1 MLMPKGLAIDGLQYA
16 GYLLEMGLLVLLL
29 WRGYARRLA
38 AFSFYLSAYF
48 AVDGILRPWTLHR
61 YGPASVE
68 YFYLYWLTDALLAL
82 CTFLLICA
90 FFRRACS
97 HDRKVWSFVRPIL
110 LLILAFIVAD
120 SAFALQQH
128 YKDLFTAFI
137 FVFNQNL
144 YFTGAVLNTVLYLML
159 LRFEKPDDRELE
171 LLVCGLGIQ
180 YAGPAANFALV
191 HLTGN
196 SNPAARLLAM
206 YLPPLCA
213 LGMLAVWL
221 YAVACSPWATS
232 TDLAGDRESLP
243 VPV

>member
-1 MLMPKGLAIDGLQYA
+1 MPKGLIIDGLQYA
-16 GYLLEMGLLVLLL
+16 GYCLELGLLVLLL

-38 AFSFYLSAYF
+38 VLWFYVSAYF
-48 AVDGILRPWTLHR
+48 GIDAILRPWTLHR

-68 YFYLYWLTDALLAL
+68 YFYLYWLSDALLAL
-82 CTFLLICA
+82 GTFLLICA

-97 HDRKVWSFVRPIL
+97 HDRKIWTFVRPIL
-110 LLILAFIVAD
+110 LFILAFIVAD
-120 SAFALQQH
+120 SALTLQQH
-128 YKDLFTAFI
+128 YKHLFTAFI

-159 LRFEKPDDRELE
+159 LRFENSDDRELE

-196 SNPAARLLAM
+196 SNPAARLLAL
-206 YLPPLCA
+206 YLPPFCA
-213 LGMLAVWL
+213 LGMLAVWF
-221 YAVACSPWATS
+221 YAAASSPCAIS
-232 TDLAGDRESLP
+232 TDLAGDREGLP
-243 VPV
+243 APA

>member
-1 MLMPKGLAIDGLQYA
+1 MPNGLAIDGLQYA
-16 GYLLEMGLLVLLL
+16 GYLLELGLLVLLL

-38 AFSFYLSAYF
+38 ALCFYVTAYF
-48 AVDGILRPWTLHR
+48 GVDALLRPWALHR

-97 HDRKVWSFVRPIL
+97 HDRKLWTFVRPIL

-120 SAFALQQH
+120 SAFALHQH

-144 YFTGAVLNTVLYLML
+144 YFTGAVLNTVLFLML
-159 LRFEKPDDRELE
+159 LRFEKTDTQELE

-180 YAGPAANFALV
+180 YAGPAADFALI
-191 HLTGN
+191 HLLGN
-196 SNPAARLLAM
+196 NNPAARLLAM

-213 LGMLAVWL
+213 LGMLGLWF
-221 YAVACSPWATS
+221 YAVACSPSAIS
-232 TDLAGDRESLP
+232 TDLTGDRQRLP

>member
-1 MLMPKGLAIDGLQYA
+1 MPSGLVIDGLQYV
-16 GYLLEMGLLVLLL
+16 GYVLEVGLLGLVL
-29 WRGYARRLA
+29 WRGHARRLA
-38 AFSFYLSAYF
+38 AFSFYVGAYF
-48 AVDGILRPWTLHR
+48 AVDGILRPCALHR

-97 HDRKVWSFVRPIL
+97 HDRNVWTFVRPIL

-120 SAFALQQH
+120 SAFALHQH
-128 YKDLFTAFI
+128 YKHLFTAFI

-159 LRFEKPDDRELE
+159 LRFEGPDRELE

-196 SNPAARLLAM
+196 SSPAARLLTV

-213 LGMLAVWL
+213 LGMLAVWF
-221 YAVACSPWATS
+221 YAVACWPCAIS
-232 TDLAGDRESLP
+232 TDLAGDREGLP